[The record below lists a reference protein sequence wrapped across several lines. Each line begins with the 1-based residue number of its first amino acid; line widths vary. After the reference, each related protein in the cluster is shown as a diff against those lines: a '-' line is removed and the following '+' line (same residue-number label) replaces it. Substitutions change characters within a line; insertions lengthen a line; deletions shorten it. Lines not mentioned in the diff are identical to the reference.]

1 MLFARP
7 AAAAAVAITLIIT
20 ASWSPYSATLELD
33 ELLREQERSVLTDA
47 DLKQFYRDV
56 GVLRYRVP
64 ALRLGLLTEE
74 EKSCAGPELDLVEQ
88 DLLVLGEYFSVSNDA
103 AVKMMVGDA
112 FEGQKLQFARQGIAS
127 ARQHV
132 FKILRCAAP

>member
-1 MLFARP
+1 
-7 AAAAAVAITLIIT
+7 
-20 ASWSPYSATLELD
+20 
-33 ELLREQERSVLTDA
+33 
-47 DLKQFYRDV
+47 
-56 GVLRYRVP
+56 VP
-64 ALRLGLLTEE
+64 ALRLGLLTEG